1 MPHLPDEPAID
12 CARACL
18 HPFDGGQDPPKAG
31 SGLYSR
37 PKASVNRMGNIEPPT
52 WSLLPVGSTALRA
65 TTTTLRYFFFASR
78 RIGDSARVK
87 RTTSSPVDG
96 ADVVVQ
102 GQHLD
107 AGDLLDHRFHDRPGR
122 FDQMGPHL
130 LEQVPPLLGRKRLDQ
145 MLFGRGQHALKA
157 DHEEIA
163 EQVGV
168 NVLGSPAHV
177 VLLEATDSFANGGF
191 DFSLGLHGNLHG
203 IVIS

>member
-1 MPHLPDEPAID
+1 M
-12 CARACL
+12 
-18 HPFDGGQDPPKAG
+18 
-31 SGLYSR
+31 
-37 PKASVNRMGNIEPPT
+37 
-52 WSLLPVGSTALRA
+52 
-65 TTTTLRYFFFASR
+65 
-78 RIGDSARVK
+78 
-87 RTTSSPVDG
+87 
-96 ADVVVQ
+96 VQ

-168 NVLGSPAHV
+168 NVLGAPAHV
-177 VLLEATDSFANGGF
+177 VLLKATNSFTNGGF
-191 DFSLGLHGNLHG
+191 DFSLCFHGDLRP
-203 IVIS
+203 SSSLAWT